1 MLLKLGIRKRLG
13 GEKGQ
18 SLVELAF
25 ALPLL
30 AIILLGAIDFGR
42 VFYAYITIINASR
55 EGARYGSSNPTDT
68 TGIKDQVIAEATGTV
83 TIDPNRITVTCDPS
97 PCGEDSDSITVR
109 VEADFDII
117 VAAPFLPWGN
127 TILLRTHTTMPVFI
141 FTG

>member
-1 MLLKLGIRKRLG
+1 MVLKSGVQKRLG
-13 GEKGQ
+13 AERGQ

-25 ALPLL
+25 VLPLL

-42 VFYAYITIINASR
+42 VFYSFITITNASR
-55 EGARYGSSNPTDT
+55 EGARYGASAPTDT
-68 TGIKDQVIAEATGTV
+68 TGIKNRVIAETTGTV
-83 TIDPNRITVTCDPS
+83 TIDPNRITITCDPS

-127 TILLRTHTTMPVFI
+127 TIVIRAHTTMPVFV
-141 FTG
+141 F